1 MKVLEEIKRRLEAQ
15 VSVSEIYY
23 EGPEVIVYTR
33 EPEKLT
39 EDKIRSI
46 VKEFKRR
53 MEIRPDSS
61 ILLDPE
67 ASEKLIREI
76 VPPEANITDISF
88 IPEFNKAIIE
98 AEKPGI
104 VIGKAGQTLADV
116 KSKIKWIPDIV
127 RKPII
132 PSHIIRTIRDTIKK
146 ESKDRRSFLKRVGIR
161 IHERRTK
168 STDWVRVCPLG
179 GFREVGRSAAL
190 VQSNESNI
198 LLDCGVNVAAEGK
211 DAYPYLDA
219 LGFDLKQLDA
229 VVISHAHL
237 DHSGFLPYLYRF
249 GYDGPTYTTAPTR
262 DLMTLLQI
270 DFVDI
275 AQREGKNVP
284 YTKEDIKNT
293 IKHTITIPWG
303 DVTDIT
309 PDTRLTLNNS
319 GHILGSSVTHLHV
332 GEGMHNIV
340 YTGDFKFG
348 PTSLLERAHTEFT
361 RVETM
366 IMESTYG
373 SSQDIQPNRRDCELM
388 VIDMIRRTMENKGK
402 VLIPV
407 LGVGRAQELLIILDD
422 LAKSG
427 QVKDMKV
434 YIDGMIW
441 DATAI
446 HTAYPEF
453 LSRRVRNLIFR
464 EDYNPFLSEIFTKVN
479 NSEERRKI
487 IESAEP
493 CVILATSGMLTGG
506 PSVEYLR
513 GLCGE
518 KRNTIIFVS
527 YQAEGTLGKR
537 IQKGWTTATMNS
549 SQGKL
554 EEVNIAMNVFTVE
567 GFSGHSD
574 RRQLIAYVMNS
585 KPIPE
590 RVIIGHGEESKSL
603 DLANALKRIGKI
615 NTAVPR
621 NLDAIRL
628 A

>member
-1 MKVLEEIKRRLEAQ
+1 MKVLGEIKKKLELEADI
-15 VSVSEIYY
+15 SEIYY
-23 EGPEVIVYTR
+23 EGPEVIAYTK
-33 EPEKLT
+33 EPDKLT
-39 EDKIRSI
+39 EIQIRSL

-53 MEIRPDSS
+53 IEIRPDSS
-61 ILLDPE
+61 ILLEPE
-67 ASEKLIREI
+67 ESEKIIRGST
-76 VPPEANITDISF
+76 PAEANITDVSF
-88 IPEFNKAIIE
+88 VPEFNKVIIE
-98 AEKPGI
+98 AEKPGL
-104 VIGKAGQTLADV
+104 VIGKAGQTLAEI
-116 KSKIKWIPDIV
+116 KSRIRWIPEIV

-132 PSHIIRTIRDTIKK
+132 PSHIIRTIRETLKK
-146 ESKDRRSFLKRVGIR
+146 ESKDRRSFLKRVGVR
-161 IHERRTK
+161 IHERRSK
-168 STDWVRVCPLG
+168 STDWIRVCPLG
-179 GFREVGRSAAL
+179 GFREVGRSSVL

-198 LLDCGVNVAAEGK
+198 LLDCGVNVATEGK
-211 DAYPYLDA
+211 DAYPYLGA

-229 VVISHAHL
+229 VIISHAHL
-237 DHSGFLPYLYRF
+237 DHAGFLPYLYKF

-262 DLMTLLQI
+262 DLMTLLQL

-284 YTKEDIKNT
+284 YSKEDIKNT
-293 IKHTITIPWG
+293 IKHTVTPMWG
-303 DVTDIT
+303 EVTDIT
-309 PDTRLTLNNS
+309 PDTRLTLYNA

-332 GEGMHNIV
+332 GDGMHNIV

-348 PTSLLERAHTEFT
+348 PTSLLERAHTDFM

-366 IMESTYG
+366 LIESTYG
-373 SSQDIQPNRRDCELM
+373 NSRDIQPNRRETEGMLVDIVKKTL
-388 VIDMIRRTMENKGK
+388 ENKGK

-407 LGVGRAQELLIILDD
+407 LGVGRTQELLVILDN
-422 LAKSG
+422 LAKAEHMDG
-427 QVKDMKV
+427 LKV

-464 EDYNPFLSEIFTKVN
+464 EDYNPFLSDIFVKVHN
-479 NSEERRKI
+479 ADERRAV

-513 GLCGE
+513 GICGE
-518 KRNTIIFVS
+518 ERNSLIFVS

-537 IQKGWTTATMNS
+537 IQKGWTNVTVS
-549 SQGKL
+549 GFQGKL
-554 EEVNIAMNVFTVE
+554 EEVNVGMNVFTVE

-574 RRQLIAYVMNS
+574 RRQLVAYVMNS
-585 KPIPE
+585 RPVPE
-590 RVIIGHGEESKSL
+590 RVIIGHGEESKSM
-603 DLANALKRIGKI
+603 DLANALRRAGKI
-615 NTAVPR
+615 TAIVPR

>member
-1 MKVLEEIKRRLEAQ
+1 MKVLEEIKKKLEAEI
-15 VSVSEIYY
+15 SVSEIYY

-53 MEIRPDSS
+53 MEVRPDSS

-88 IPEFNKAIIE
+88 IPEFNKVIIE

-104 VIGKAGQTLADV
+104 VIGKAGQTFADV

-179 GFREVGRSAAL
+179 GFREVGRSAVL

-293 IKHTITIPWG
+293 IKHTIPLPWG
-303 DVTDIT
+303 GVTDIT

-388 VIDMIRRTMENKGK
+388 VVDMIRRTLDNKGK

-464 EDYNPFLSEIFTKVN
+464 EDYNPFLSEIFFKVN
-479 NSEERRKI
+479 NSEERRNI

-518 KRNTIIFVS
+518 KRNTLIFVS

-537 IQKGWTTATMNS
+537 IQKGWTTATLNN

-554 EEVNIAMNVFTVE
+554 EEANIALNVFTVE

-615 NTAVPR
+615 NTVVPR

>member
-1 MKVLEEIKRRLEAQ
+1 MKVLEEIKKKLEAE

-39 EDKIRSI
+39 EEKIRAT

-53 MEIRPDSS
+53 MEVRPDSS

-88 IPEFNKAIIE
+88 IPEFNKVIIE

-132 PSHIIRTIRDTIKK
+132 PSHIIRTIRDTLKK

-179 GFREVGRSAAL
+179 GFREVGRSAVL

-249 GYDGPTYTTAPTR
+249 GYEGPTYTTAPTR

-284 YTKEDIKNT
+284 YTKEDIKNV
-293 IKHTITIPWG
+293 IKNTITLPWG

-348 PTSLLERAHTEFT
+348 PTSLLERSHTEFT

-464 EDYNPFLSEIFTKVN
+464 EDYNPFLSEIFFKVN
-479 NSEERRKI
+479 NSEERRNI

-513 GLCGE
+513 GICGE

-537 IQKGWTTATMNS
+537 IQKGWTTATMSNS
-549 SQGKL
+549 HGKL
-554 EEVNIAMNVFTVE
+554 EEVNIALNVFTVE

-603 DLANALKRIGKI
+603 DLANALKRVGKI
-615 NTAVPR
+615 NTVVPR

>member
-1 MKVLEEIKRRLEAQ
+1 MKVLGEIKKKLELEADI
-15 VSVSEIYY
+15 SEIYY
-23 EGPEVIVYTR
+23 EGPEVIAYTK
-33 EPEKLT
+33 EPDKLT
-39 EDKIRSI
+39 EIQIRSL

-53 MEIRPDSS
+53 IEIRPDSS
-61 ILLDPE
+61 ILLEPE
-67 ASEKLIREI
+67 ESEKIIRGST
-76 VPPEANITDISF
+76 PAEANITDVSF
-88 IPEFNKAIIE
+88 VPEFNKVIIE
-98 AEKPGI
+98 AEKPGL
-104 VIGKAGQTLADV
+104 VIGKAGQTLAEI
-116 KSKIKWIPDIV
+116 KSRIRWIPEIV

-132 PSHIIRTIRDTIKK
+132 PSHIIRTIRETLKK
-146 ESKDRRSFLKRVGIR
+146 ESKDRRSFLKRVGVR
-161 IHERRTK
+161 IHERRSK
-168 STDWVRVCPLG
+168 STDWIRVCPLG
-179 GFREVGRSAAL
+179 GFREVGRSSVL

-198 LLDCGVNVAAEGK
+198 LLDCGVNVATEGK
-211 DAYPYLDA
+211 DAYPYLGA

-229 VVISHAHL
+229 VIISHAHL
-237 DHSGFLPYLYRF
+237 DHAGFLPYLYKF

-262 DLMTLLQI
+262 DLMTLLQL

-284 YTKEDIKNT
+284 YSKEDIKNT
-293 IKHTITIPWG
+293 IKRTVTPMWG
-303 DVTDIT
+303 EVTDIT
-309 PDTRLTLNNS
+309 PDTRLTLYNA

-332 GEGMHNIV
+332 GDGMHNIV

-348 PTSLLERAHTEFT
+348 PTSLLERAHTDFM

-366 IMESTYG
+366 LIESTYG
-373 SSQDIQPNRRDCELM
+373 NSRDIQPNRRETEGMLVDIVKKTL
-388 VIDMIRRTMENKGK
+388 ENKGK

-407 LGVGRAQELLIILDD
+407 LGVGRAQELLVILDN
-422 LAKSG
+422 LAKAEHMDG
-427 QVKDMKV
+427 LKV

-464 EDYNPFLSEIFTKVN
+464 EDYNPFLSDIFVKVHN
-479 NSEERRKI
+479 ADERRAV

-513 GLCGE
+513 GICGE
-518 KRNTIIFVS
+518 ERNSLIFVS

-537 IQKGWTTATMNS
+537 IQKGWTNVTVS
-549 SQGKL
+549 GFQGKL
-554 EEVNIAMNVFTVE
+554 EEVNVGMNVFTVE

-574 RRQLIAYVMNS
+574 RRQLVAYVMNS
-585 KPIPE
+585 RPVPE
-590 RVIIGHGEESKSL
+590 RVIIGHGEESKSM
-603 DLANALKRIGKI
+603 DLANALRRAGKI
-615 NTAVPR
+615 TAIVPR

>member
-1 MKVLEEIKRRLEAQ
+1 MKVLGEIKKKLELEADI
-15 VSVSEIYY
+15 SEIYY
-23 EGPEVIVYTR
+23 EGPEVIAYTK
-33 EPEKLT
+33 EPDKLT
-39 EDKIRSI
+39 EIQIRSL

-53 MEIRPDSS
+53 IEIRPDSS
-61 ILLDPE
+61 ILLEPE
-67 ASEKLIREI
+67 ESEKIIRGST
-76 VPPEANITDISF
+76 PAEANITDVSF
-88 IPEFNKAIIE
+88 VPEFNKVIIE
-98 AEKPGI
+98 AEKPGL
-104 VIGKAGQTLADV
+104 VIGKAGQTLAEI
-116 KSKIKWIPDIV
+116 KSRIRWIPEIV

-132 PSHIIRTIRDTIKK
+132 PSHIIRTIRETLKK
-146 ESKDRRSFLKRVGIR
+146 ESKDRRSFLKRVGVR
-161 IHERRTK
+161 IHERRSK
-168 STDWVRVCPLG
+168 STDWIRVCPLG
-179 GFREVGRSAAL
+179 GFREVGRSSVL

-198 LLDCGVNVAAEGK
+198 LLDCGVNVATEGK
-211 DAYPYLDA
+211 DAYPYLGA

-229 VVISHAHL
+229 VIISHAHL
-237 DHSGFLPYLYRF
+237 DHAGFLPYLYKF

-262 DLMTLLQI
+262 DLMTLLQL

-284 YTKEDIKNT
+284 YSKEDIKNT
-293 IKHTITIPWG
+293 IKHTVTPMWG
-303 DVTDIT
+303 EVTDIT
-309 PDTRLTLNNS
+309 PDTRLTLYNA

-332 GEGMHNIV
+332 GDGMHNIV

-348 PTSLLERAHTEFT
+348 PTSLLERAHTDFM

-366 IMESTYG
+366 LIESTYG
-373 SSQDIQPNRRDCELM
+373 NSRDIQPNRRETEGMLVDIVKKTL
-388 VIDMIRRTMENKGK
+388 ENKGK

-407 LGVGRAQELLIILDD
+407 LGVGRAQELLVILDN
-422 LAKSG
+422 LAKAEHMDG
-427 QVKDMKV
+427 LKV

-464 EDYNPFLSEIFTKVN
+464 EDYNPFLSDIFVKVHN
-479 NSEERRKI
+479 ADERRAV

-513 GLCGE
+513 GICGE
-518 KRNTIIFVS
+518 ERNSLIFVS

-537 IQKGWTTATMNS
+537 IQKGWTNVTVS
-549 SQGKL
+549 GFQGKL
-554 EEVNIAMNVFTVE
+554 EEVNVGMNVFTVE

-574 RRQLIAYVMNS
+574 RRQLVAYVMNS
-585 KPIPE
+585 RPVPE
-590 RVIIGHGEESKSL
+590 RVIIGHGEESKSM
-603 DLANALKRIGKI
+603 DLANALRRAGKI
-615 NTAVPR
+615 TAIVPR

>member
-1 MKVLEEIKRRLEAQ
+1 MKVLGEIRKRLEAEAE
-15 VSVSEIYY
+15 VSEVYY
-23 EGPEVIVYTR
+23 EGPEVIVYTK
-33 EPEKLT
+33 EPERLN
-39 EDKIRSI
+39 EAKIRSL

-53 MEIRPDSS
+53 IEIRPDSS
-61 ILLDPE
+61 ILLEPE
-67 ASEKLIREI
+67 ASDAIIRSLT
-76 VPPEANITDISF
+76 PKEANITDISF
-88 IPEFNKAIIE
+88 MPEFNKVIIE
-98 AEKPGI
+98 AEKPGL
-104 VIGKAGQTLADV
+104 VIGKSGQTLSEI

-132 PSHIIRTIRDTIKK
+132 PSHIIRSIRETLKK
-146 ESKDRRSFLKRVGIR
+146 ESKDRRNFLKKVGIR
-161 IHERRTK
+161 IHERRSK
-168 STDWVRVCPLG
+168 STDWIRACPLG
-179 GFREVGRSAAL
+179 GFREVGRSSVL
-190 VQSNESNI
+190 IQSNESNI

-211 DAYPYLDA
+211 DAYPYLEA

-249 GYDGPTYTTAPTR
+249 GYDGPTYATAPTR
-262 DLMTLLQI
+262 DVMTLLQL

-284 YTKEDIKNT
+284 YSKEDIKNT
-293 IKHTITIPWG
+293 IKHTITPAWG
-303 DVTDIT
+303 EVTDIT
-309 PDTRLTLNNS
+309 PDTRLTLYNS
-319 GHILGSSVTHLHV
+319 GHILGSSVVHLHM

-348 PTSLLERAHTEFT
+348 PTSLLERAHTDFM

-366 IMESTYG
+366 LIESTYG
-373 SSQDIQPNRRDCELM
+373 SSQDIQPSRRDSEG
-388 VIDMIRRTMENKGK
+388 MILDIVKKTLENKGK

-407 LGVGRAQELLIILDD
+407 LGVGRAQELLVILDD
-422 LAKSG
+422 LAKSEHLEG
-427 QVKDMKV
+427 LKV

-464 EDYNPFLSEIFTKVN
+464 EDYNPFLSDIFIKVHN
-479 NSEERRKI
+479 HDERRAV

-518 KRNTIIFVS
+518 SRNSIVFVS

-537 IQKGWTTATMNS
+537 VQKGWTRVTAS
-549 SQGKL
+549 GPQGKL
-554 EEVNIAMNVFTVE
+554 EEISIAMNVFTVD

-585 KPIPE
+585 KPVPE

-603 DLANALKRIGKI
+603 DLANALRRVGKLSTI
-615 NTAVPR
+615 VPR

-628 A
+628 V

>member
-1 MKVLEEIKRRLEAQ
+1 MKVLEEIKKKLEAE

-39 EDKIRSI
+39 DERIRAT

-53 MEIRPDSS
+53 MEVRPDSS

-88 IPEFNKAIIE
+88 IPEFNKVIIE

-104 VIGKAGQTLADV
+104 VIGKAGQTLAEV

-132 PSHIIRTIRDTIKK
+132 PSHIIRTIRDTLKK

-179 GFREVGRSAAL
+179 GFREVGRSAVL

-249 GYDGPTYTTAPTR
+249 GYEGPTYTTAPTR

-275 AQREGKNVP
+275 AQREGKNMP
-284 YTKEDIKNT
+284 YTKEDIKNV
-293 IKHTITIPWG
+293 IKNTITLPWG

-348 PTSLLERAHTEFT
+348 PTSLLERSHTEFT
-361 RVETM
+361 RCETM

-373 SSQDIQPNRRDCELM
+373 SSQDLQPNRRDCELM

-464 EDYNPFLSEIFTKVN
+464 EDYNPFLSEIFVKVN
-479 NSEERRKI
+479 NGEERRKI

-513 GLCGE
+513 GICGE

-537 IQKGWTTATMNS
+537 IQKGWTTATMSNS
-549 SQGKL
+549 HGKL
-554 EEVNIAMNVFTVE
+554 EEVNIALNVFTVE

-603 DLANALKRIGKI
+603 DLANALKRVGKI
-615 NTAVPR
+615 NTVVPR